1 MRTRPAI
8 LSACVAER
16 VPRVRRERV
25 TMSSVNSQAH
35 HVGIVTGPYR
45 MLHAP
50 RTGSSIIEEHLSQER
65 STARVRAGRVP
76 MLPSLATSAG

>member
-8 LSACVAER
+8 LSACVAEQ

-25 TMSSVNSQAH
+25 TMSSVNSQPH
-35 HVGIVTGPYR
+35 HVGIVTGSYR
-45 MLHAP
+45 MLPAP

-65 STARVRAGRVP
+65 RTTLVRAGRIP
-76 MLPSLATSAG
+76 MLPSSATSAG